1 MRAAEPRPE
10 DIPLTRAPNPKLPRS
25 VRMRRSAAK
34 RVAQPAAIRARAQA
48 APEDPLES
56 LPRIGRDNLAGRVYA
71 ELRAALMEG
80 RMAPGQ
86 RLKIRELAAAMGV
99 SETPVREAVM
109 QLVRERAL
117 RMEAAKSIT
126 VAGLTLDEYLE
137 LRTVRMALEGLA
149 AEAAA
154 LRIRPETIEAM
165 ASDHAALVEAEA
177 RGDADAANRANWRFH
192 QRIHRAA
199 AMPELLAIIE
209 GIWLR
214 NGPTLAHLY
223 PHAPPTYP
231 GRHRHLD
238 VLDGLRARDP
248 AATCQALAADMTEGG
263 AGLVRRLRELEER
276 P

>member
-1 MRAAEPRPE
+1 M
-10 DIPLTRAPNPKLPRS
+10 
-25 VRMRRSAAK
+25 
-34 RVAQPAAIRARAQA
+34 
-48 APEDPLES
+48 DPLGS
-56 LPRIGRDNLAGRVYA
+56 LVPVGRDNLAGRVYA
-71 ELRAALMEG
+71 ELRSALMEG

-117 RMEAAKSIT
+117 RMEAAKAIT
-126 VAGLTLDEYLE
+126 VAGLTLEQYLE
-137 LRTVRMALEGLA
+137 LRTIRLELEGLA

-154 LRIRPETIEAM
+154 LRISPAAIDELAAAHE
-165 ASDHAALVEAEA
+165 ALVAAEA
-177 RGDADAANRANWRFH
+177 AGDAPAANRANWAFH
-192 QRIHRAA
+192 HGIHRAA
-199 AMPELLAIIE
+199 QMPELLAIIE

-248 AATCQALAADMTEGG
+248 AATRAALAADMTEGG
-263 AGLVRRLRELEER
+263 AGLVRRLKELEDAAR
-276 P
+276 LMPATP

>member
-1 MRAAEPRPE
+1 M
-10 DIPLTRAPNPKLPRS
+10 T
-25 VRMRRSAAK
+25 
-34 RVAQPAAIRARAQA
+34 
-48 APEDPLES
+48 DPLAS
-56 LPRIGRDNLAGRVYA
+56 LAPIGRDNLAGRVYA

-86 RLKIRELAAAMGV
+86 RLKIRELAVAMGV

-126 VAGLTLDEYLE
+126 VAGLTLDQYLE
-137 LRTVRMALEGLA
+137 LRIVRMELEGLA

-154 LRIRPETIEAM
+154 PRIRPGAIDELA
-165 ASDHAALVEAEA
+165 ADHEALVAAEA
-177 RGDADAANRANWRFH
+177 RGDAPAANRANWRFH
-192 QRIHRAA
+192 HGIHRAA

-214 NGPTLAHLY
+214 NGPTLVHLY

-248 AATCQALAADMTEGG
+248 LATREAIAADMTEGG
-263 AGLVRRLRELEER
+263 AGLVRRLRELEEEA
-276 P
+276 

>member
-1 MRAAEPRPE
+1 MV
-10 DIPLTRAPNPKLPRS
+10 T
-25 VRMRRSAAK
+25 
-34 RVAQPAAIRARAQA
+34 
-48 APEDPLES
+48 DPLAS
-56 LPRIGRDNLAGRVYA
+56 LALIGRDNLAGRVYA

-126 VAGLTLDEYLE
+126 VAGLTLDQYLE
-137 LRTVRMALEGLA
+137 LRTVRMELEGLA

-154 LRIRPETIEAM
+154 MRIGPDAIGALAEA
-165 ASDHAALVEAEA
+165 HEALVAAEA
-177 RGDADAANRANWRFH
+177 AGDAPAANRANWRFH
-192 QRIHRAA
+192 HGIHRAA

-214 NGPTLAHLY
+214 NGPTLVHLY

-248 AATCQALAADMTEGG
+248 VATRDALAADMIEGG
-263 AGLVRRLRELEER
+263 AGLVRRLRELEESA
-276 P
+276 

>member
-1 MRAAEPRPE
+1 M
-10 DIPLTRAPNPKLPRS
+10 T
-25 VRMRRSAAK
+25 
-34 RVAQPAAIRARAQA
+34 
-48 APEDPLES
+48 DPLAS
-56 LPRIGRDNLAGRVYA
+56 LAPIGRDNLAGRVYA
-71 ELRAALMEG
+71 ELRDALLEG
-80 RMAPGQ
+80 RLAPGQ
-86 RLKIRELAAAMGV
+86 RLKIRGLAAAMGV

-117 RMEAAKSIT
+117 RMEAARSIT

-137 LRTVRMALEGLA
+137 LRLVRLELEGLA

-154 LRIRPETIEAM
+154 LRIAPEAIEAL
-165 ASDHAALVEAEA
+165 ASDHEALVAAEA
-177 RGDADAANRANWRFH
+177 RGDAPAANRANWRFH
-192 QRIHRAA
+192 HGIHRAA
-199 AMPELLAIIE
+199 AMPELQAIIE

-248 AATCQALAADMTEGG
+248 VATRAALAADMTEGG
-263 AGLVRRLRELEER
+263 AGLVRRLRELER
-276 P
+276 NA